1 MQQHITEHTW
11 QRQKKCASVW
21 GLHTNMVDDFGLL
34 GCDKASYP
42 TVTQYK
48 KSPFEIDHM
57 TILTNGAHTDIDKY
71 KY

>member
-1 MQQHITEHTW
+1 
-11 QRQKKCASVW
+11 
-21 GLHTNMVDDFGLL
+21 MVDDFGLL